1 MDSDTSSIDTS
12 SAITSCSRDSPT
24 MDSDGTTSTDTS
36 SATTSCSRDSPTM
49 DSDTS
54 STDTSSAI
62 TSCSRDTPTMDSDSS
77 DSTAADT
84 IFASISCSRQLTH
97 TCIICRLTIDDK
109 ASGDSDAAISS
120 QFAPIRQNQVDIAG
134 DRDTAGDS
142 YITINH
148 IPMFLTIIFAPRGI
162 TLRHVRSCCRTTMPR
177 QSMVGI
183 IPCVVDIINIV
194 CRCLCQRR
202 DRQ

>member
-1 MDSDTSSIDTS
+1 MDSDTSSTDTS
-12 SAITSCSRDSPT
+12 SAI
-24 MDSDGTTSTDTS
+24 
-36 SATTSCSRDSPTM
+36 TSCSRDSPTM

-62 TSCSRDTPTMDSDSS
+62 TSCSRDSPTMDS

-84 IFASISCSRQLTH
+84 SSASISCSRQLTH

-109 ASGDSDAAISS
+109 ASGDSDADISS